1 MRGAARGRGLR
12 RGPAVLGALLASLA
26 LVAGCAGAGALGAE
40 EGVETVTVAIVS
52 NPQMEDAISLS
63 PQFEAENPGIR
74 LRFVSLSENE
84 ARAKITASVA
94 TGGGEF
100 DIVMISNYETPQWAQ
115 NGWLTDL
122 QPYIDATPGYDAADF
137 IPTVRDSLSYQ
148 GPMYSVPFYGES
160 SFLMYRKDLFQQAGI
175 QMPAQPTWPQVAE
188 FAARLDQ
195 GEGQRR
201 GICLRGKPGWGEVMA
216 PLDTV
221 INTFGGRWF
230 DPEWRAQLD
239 LPGGAP
245 GRAVLRRPRPPA
257 RPARRLAGRVLR
269 VRDAVRPGPGRHV
282 VRRDV
287 GRRHRRGPR
296 GVDRRRA
303 DRVRARPGRGH
314 AGLGLAVLLVA
325 RHPGDLPA
333 QGRGVEVHVLDDEQA
348 VHRARRPGGRVDLGA
363 ARAPVSRRTT
373 SRSTSRC
380 RAPTAR

>member
-1 MRGAARGRGLR
+1 MRGAARGRALR

-26 LVAGCAGAGALGAE
+26 LVAGCSGAGALGAE

-52 NPQMEDAISLS
+52 NPQMEDAITLS

-148 GPMYSVPFYGES
+148 GSMYSVPFYGES

-188 FAARLDQ
+188 FAARLRPGRGPAARDLPARQAGLGRDHGPARHRDQ
-195 GEGQRR
+195 HLRR
-201 GICLRGKPGWGEVMA
+201 
-216 PLDTV
+216 PLV
-221 INTFGGRWF
+221 RPAVAG
-230 DPEWRAQLD
+230 AAD

-245 GRAVLRRPRPPA
+245 GRAVLRRPGPPA
-257 RPARRLAGRVLR
+257 RRAGRRRRPGSPSARRSSARARSRCGTTRRPPPAPSRTPTESTVAGQIGY
-269 VRDAVRPGPGRHV
+269 APPPSW
-282 VRRDV
+282 RR
-287 GRRHRRGPR
+287 
-296 GVDRRRA
+296 RRRA
-303 DRVRARPGRGH
+303 GCTPGRSPSRRPPRARTRRGSSCPG
-314 AGLGLAVLLVA
+314 
-325 RHPGDLPA
+325 
-333 QGRGVEVHVLDDEQA
+333 
-348 VHRARRPGGRVDLGA
+348 
-363 ARAPVSRRTT
+363 
-373 SRSTSRC
+373 
-380 RAPTAR
+380 